1 MRIQQLLPILLVCL
15 FALTLEAQQPAD
27 TFKGLDNAFV
37 QKEFGTSC
45 TIYKGVQPAEADL
58 NGDGI
63 ADIVIAARCTDPMMD
78 QGQFDYTVIDPYFS
92 FYGYGNPA
100 VTTQYTT
107 ELPEYRSLTLLIIQG
122 VGKDAWHADAP
133 KQKFLIVNLPYK
145 QISVKK
151 IKFKKKHEMA
161 IYALESGSDQMT
173 SAIVWDGKKYRY
185 LPVGASME

>member
-1 MRIQQLLPILLVCL
+1 MRSMKWFTVVLWLPFFGLP
-15 FALTLEAQQPAD
+15 AQAQKPDAWMGVND
-27 TFKGLDNAFV
+27 AFV
-37 QKEFGTSC
+37 QKEFGSSC
-45 TIYKGVQPAEADL
+45 TVHKEIPPSAADL

-63 ADIVIAARCTDPMMD
+63 EDIVIAARCTNPMMD
-78 QGQFDYTVIDPYFS
+78 QGQNDYVVIDPYFA
-92 FYGYGNPA
+92 FFGYGNPA

-107 ELPEYRSLTLLIIQG
+107 ELPENRSLALLIIHG
-122 VGKDAWHADAP
+122 TGKDAWRSTAP

-151 IKFKKKHEMA
+151 IKWKKKVSMA
-161 IYALESGSDQMT
+161 IYALENGSDQMT